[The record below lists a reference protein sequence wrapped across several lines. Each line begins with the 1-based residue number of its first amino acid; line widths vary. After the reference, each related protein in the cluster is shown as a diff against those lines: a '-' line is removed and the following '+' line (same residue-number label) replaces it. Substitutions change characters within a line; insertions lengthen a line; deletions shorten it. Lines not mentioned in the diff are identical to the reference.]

1 MLETSNA
8 GMVDDLTRKSTLI
21 KHYCMEGKN
30 DSKAKK
36 GEKETNSVKTNER
49 IKNVR
54 KVMDLLVNP
63 DQVEAQQKE
72 ELQRM
77 QRMLEET
84 LTKNMHLQN
93 DLENLSQEV
102 VRLSKIVGGST
113 S

>member
-8 GMVDDLTRKSTLI
+8 GMADDLTRKSSLI

-30 DSKAKK
+30 DPKAKK

-77 QRMLEET
+77 QRLCISCKHNKDSFYIT
-84 LTKNMHLQN
+84 RSIK
-93 DLENLSQEV
+93 
-102 VRLSKIVGGST
+102 
-113 S
+113 